1 MAFATGIAAG
11 TTIGVARFTLNGVCE
26 LFSGFFAG
34 PFPFPA
40 AEIRALKFVV
50 PFSLS
55 GGFAFSFSST
65 GFRELFTELFA
76 ELSVSSDALAAASV
90 EANPPGVRQ
99 LELPEPLP
107 AATGSAT
114 AGLGMFSM
122 VAITWVAST
131 LSGGS
136 LV

>member
-65 GFRELFTELFA
+65 GFTELFA